1 MDITSPKVIT
11 QLLEEYSLAPLK
23 KFCQNFLCDKNIIQK
38 IAAAAVPE
46 QGLVL
51 EIGPGL
57 GALTQALARR
67 AGKVVAI
74 EIDEGMVKVLGE
86 TLKEYDNVT
95 VLNDDI
101 LKTNLHTI
109 SRNYFNDEKFYVVG
123 NLPYYITSKCILSVL
138 ESGLPIQNVTVMV
151 QKEVAQRLAARPG
164 DSNYGALTAS
174 VNYFGGAQSLFDVS
188 RTCFLPKPDVDSA
201 VIQIHMEK
209 ALPVDREAYVRTVRG
224 LFAMRR
230 KTVLNNLQSSL
241 SIPKERANE
250 ILLETGIPANKR
262 AQDLTP
268 DQFMEIAKK
277 ICEKNN

>member
-1 MDITSPKVIT
+1 MYITSPKVIA
-11 QLLEEYSLAPLK
+11 QLLEDYSLSPLK
-23 KFCQNFLCDKNIIQK
+23 KFGQNFLCDKNIIQK
-38 IAAAAVPE
+38 IAEAAVPE

-57 GALTQALARR
+57 GALTQALASR
-67 AGKVVAI
+67 ARKVVAV
-74 EIDEGMVKVLGE
+74 EIDTGMVKVLGE
-86 TLKEYDNVT
+86 TLKGYHNVT
-95 VLNDDI
+95 VLNQDI
-101 LKTNLHTI
+101 LKTDLKKI
-109 SRNYFNDEKFYVVG
+109 SQHYFNGEKFYVAG

-138 ESGLPIQNVTVMV
+138 ESGLPVQNVTAMV

-188 RTCFLPKPDVDSA
+188 RTCFLPRPDVDSA

-224 LFAMRR
+224 MFAMRR
-230 KTVLNNLQSSL
+230 KTVLNNLQNSL
-241 SIPKERANE
+241 SIPKERASE
-250 ILLETGIPANKR
+250 ILLETGIPEKKR
-262 AQDLTP
+262 AQDLTS
-268 DQFMEIAKK
+268 DQFMEITKK